1 MEGLLLIRITYK
13 NAARKII
20 GSFAPPMGWT
30 LGDLKRDI
38 ERTNAAYGGGIR
50 AYMTVAKEASTP
62 APERASA

>member
-1 MEGLLLIRITYK
+1 MIRITYK
-13 NAARKII
+13 NAARKIV

-50 AYMTVAKEASTP
+50 AYMAVTKKATAP